1 MMTHDAAPRCFADE
15 DLPELK
21 QELADIE
28 ERLRRFARRV
38 QEANM
43 RRPKANGFYSPRLA
57 LIGQPLGGWLER
69 VKTIIETEG
78 WNVTC
83 AAPPQESQG
92 ENVV

>member
-1 MMTHDAAPRCFADE
+1 MLTHDAAPRCFAAT

-21 QELADIE
+21 AELAEVE
-28 ERLRRFARRV
+28 ERLRAFARRV
-38 QEANM
+38 QAANT

-83 AAPPQESQG
+83 SARSQESQG
-92 ENVV
+92 ETVL